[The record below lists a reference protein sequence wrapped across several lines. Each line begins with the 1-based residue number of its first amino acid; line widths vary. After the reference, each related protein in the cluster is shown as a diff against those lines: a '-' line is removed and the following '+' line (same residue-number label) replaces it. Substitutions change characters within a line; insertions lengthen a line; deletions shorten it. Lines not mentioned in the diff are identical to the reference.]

1 MSAFNEF
8 HYPTMP
14 ATTDKMINRFKTE
27 LPRRWANYQTRYL
40 KHKSILEPN
49 AGSGAIVDHLVDAYG
64 VEKKDI
70 SCIEIDDEL
79 RATLVGKGY
88 KVIDSDFLQF
98 DDPIYF
104 DLIVMNPPFRNGVD
118 HCLKAWDIVADN
130 GDVACL
136 LNAETVR
143 NQNSEKRKLLGRL
156 IEQYGS
162 CEYIGSVF
170 TDAERTTDVECVIVW
185 LHKPKRDKTV
195 DFGDGYDQDA
205 FVSEVEYTA
214 NFLAS
219 NNILESLVAQYEG
232 AKAALIEQHKAEAKY
247 RFYIA
252 NVVNVKGED
261 DKAYQSL
268 DAKIAELKKNFWRYV
283 FDKTEVGRRTTSKV
297 QEEFSKFQ
305 VETSNMSFNIY
316 NIRKVRET
324 LLANINHII
333 GKCLLD
339 TFDKATGL
347 HENNMIHTEGWK
359 TNKSYRLNR
368 KIIVPWGI
376 SHDKWGYWSTDWRKC
391 DFYRDLDKVM
401 CFLSGKKYEE
411 IDETYKTIDSRMGY
425 LNGRKGNYI
434 QGGSY
439 DDLIESTFFQIRFF
453 KKGTVHLIFKDQ
465 ELLDK
470 FNRAAAEGKNW
481 IGGGY

>member
-14 ATTDKMINRFKTE
+14 ATTDKMINPFKGQAVT
-27 LPRRWANYQTRYL
+27 RWGDVRYRLL

-64 VEKKDI
+64 IEKKDI

-79 RATLVGKGY
+79 RATLTGKGY

-162 CEYIGSVF
+162 CEFIGSVF
-170 TDAERTTDVECVIVW
+170 SDAERTTNVECVIVW

-195 DFGDGYDQDA
+195 DFGDGYDKDA
-205 FVSEVEYTA
+205 FVSEVEYSA

-232 AKAALIEQHKAEAKY
+232 AKTALIEQHKAEAKH

-268 DAKIAELKKNFWRYV
+268 DTKIAELKKNFWRYV
-283 FDKTEVGRRTTSKV
+283 FDRTEVGRRTTSKV
-297 QEEFSKFQ
+297 QEEFGKFQ
-305 VETSNMSFNIY
+305 AETSNMSFNIY
-316 NIRKVRET
+316 NIKKVRET

-333 GKCLLD
+333 GKCLVD

-347 HENNMIHTEGWK
+347 HEKNMIHTEGWK

-376 SHDKWGYWSTDWRKC
+376 SCDQWGYWSTDWRKC

-411 IDETYKTIDSRMGY
+411 IKDTYEVINSRMHH
-425 LNGRKGNYI
+425 LNDGRRMYI
-434 QGGSY
+434 QGDTY
-439 DDLIESTFFQIRFF
+439 DKLIESTFFQIRFF

-470 FNRAAAEGKNW
+470 FNRSAAEGKNW